1 MAFFSSILPTTFKKL
16 RASNMRVLFF
26 GTPTLAR
33 SILEALVADPAFDV
47 VGVVCQPDEPAGRK
61 AILTAPPTKQ
71 FAVKHNIPV
80 FQPTK
85 LKDESFIAAIDS
97 LHADVAVVLAYG
109 RILPQVLLDR
119 IPHGFINIHPSLL
132 PKYRGPS
139 PMQAAILAGDSV
151 TGVSIMKLDAGMDTG
166 PLLAQSTIHLAVDE
180 TMETLTKKVIECA
193 APLLITT
200 LKGYIAG
207 SITPVA
213 QSTEGISICKLL
225 TREDGKIDWNESADV
240 IDRKV
245 RALNPWPG
253 TSATWTIGD
262 KEIAVK
268 ILSSTPYAQH
278 PTPFPSNS
286 LIHPCGN
293 ATFLHILT
301 LQPAG
306 GKPMTGADFMRG
318 YLK

>member
-1 MAFFSSILPTTFKKL
+1 
-16 RASNMRVLFF
+16 MRVLFF

-33 SILEALVADPAFDV
+33 SILEALVADVEIDV
-47 VGVVCQPDEPAGRK
+47 VGVVCQPDEPFGRK

-71 FAVKHNIPV
+71 FAIEHTIPV

-85 LKDESFIAAIDS
+85 LKDESFLTAIDS

-109 RILPQVLLDR
+109 RILPQILLDR
-119 IPHGFINIHPSLL
+119 IPHGFVNVHPSLL

-166 PLLAQSTIHLAVDE
+166 PLLAQSRIDLVIDE
-180 TMETLTKKVIECA
+180 TMETLTKKVIDCA
-193 APLLITT
+193 APLLITI
-200 LKGYIAG
+200 LKGYTAG
-207 SITPVA
+207 SITPIA
-213 QSTEGISICKLL
+213 QSADDVSICKLL
-225 TREDGKIDWNESADV
+225 TREDGKIDWNESADI
-240 IDRKV
+240 IDRNV

-253 TSATWTIGD
+253 TSAIWTIGD

-268 ILSSTPYAQH
+268 ILSATPYSQL
-278 PTPFPSNS
+278 PTALSSDS
-286 LIHPCGN
+286 LIHPCRN
-293 ATFLHILT
+293 NTFLHILT

-306 GKPMTGADFMRG
+306 GKAMSGADFTRG
-318 YLK
+318 YLKNTQK

>member
-1 MAFFSSILPTTFKKL
+1 
-16 RASNMRVLFF
+16 MRVLFF
-26 GTPTLAR
+26 GTPFLAR
-33 SILEALVADPAFDV
+33 SILESLVADPAFDV
-47 VGVVCQPDEPAGRK
+47 VGVVCQPDEPVGRK

-71 FAVKHNIPV
+71 LAIDHNIPV

-85 LKDESFIAAIDS
+85 LKDETFLAAIDS

-109 RILPQVLLDR
+109 RILPQILLDR
-119 IPHGFINIHPSLL
+119 IPLGFINIHPSLL

-166 PLLAQSTIHLAVDE
+166 PLLAQSTIDLADDE
-180 TMETLTKKVIECA
+180 TSTSLTQKVVSVS
-193 APLLITT
+193 APLLIET

-207 SITPVA
+207 SIQPIA

-225 TREDGKIDWNESADV
+225 TREDGVVNWNESSDV

-253 TSATWTIGD
+253 TAAIWKISD
-262 KEIAVK
+262 REVAVK
-268 ILSSTPYAQH
+268 ILSATPI
-278 PTPFPSNS
+278 SNPI
-286 LIHPCGN
+286 LGNALVHPCGN
-293 ATFLHILT
+293 GTFLHILS

-306 GKPMTGADFMRG
+306 GKPMSGADFMCG
-318 YLK
+318 YLKNTQK

>member
-1 MAFFSSILPTTFKKL
+1 
-16 RASNMRVLFF
+16 MRVLFF
-26 GTPTLAR
+26 GTPILAQ
-33 SILEALVADPAFDV
+33 SILEALVADSAFEV
-47 VGVVCQPDEPAGRK
+47 VGVVCQPDEPVGRK

-71 FAVKHNIPV
+71 FAIEHNIPV

-85 LKDESFIAAIDS
+85 LKDESFLTAIDA

-109 RILPQVLLDR
+109 RILPQILLDR
-119 IPHGFINIHPSLL
+119 IPNGFINIHPSLL

-166 PLLAQSTIHLAVDE
+166 PLLAQSRIDLADNE
-180 TMETLTKKVIECA
+180 TMETLTKKVINCA
-193 APLLITT
+193 APLLIET
-200 LKGYIAG
+200 LKGYVAG
-207 SITPVA
+207 SITLIA
-213 QSTEGISICKLL
+213 QSIDNASICKLL
-225 TREDGKIDWNESADV
+225 TREDGKIDWNQPADV

-268 ILSSTPYAQH
+268 ILSATPYSQL
-278 PTPFPSNS
+278 PTALSSDS

-293 ATFLHILT
+293 NTFLHILT

>member
-1 MAFFSSILPTTFKKL
+1 
-16 RASNMRVLFF
+16 MRVLFF

-33 SILEALVADPAFDV
+33 SILEALIADIEIDV
-47 VGVVCQPDEPAGRK
+47 VGVVCQPDEPVGRK
-61 AILTAPPTKQ
+61 AILTAPPTKH
-71 FAVKHNIPV
+71 FALDHSIPV

-85 LKDESFIAAIDS
+85 LKDESFLTSVDS

-109 RILPQVLLDR
+109 RILPQILLDR
-119 IPHGFINIHPSLL
+119 IPHGFVNVHPSLL

-139 PMQAAILAGDSV
+139 PMQAALLAGDSV

-166 PLLAQSTIHLAVDE
+166 PLLAQSTFDLAIDE
-180 TMETLTKKVIECA
+180 TMETLTKKVIDCA

-207 SITPVA
+207 SITPIA
-213 QSTEGISICKLL
+213 QSADNVSICKLL
-225 TREDGKIDWNESADV
+225 TREDGKIDWNQPADV

-253 TSATWTIGD
+253 TSATWTAGD
-262 KEIAVK
+262 KEIAAK
-268 ILSSTPYAQH
+268 ILSAKPVSEQILGNA
-278 PTPFPSNS
+278 
-286 LIHPCGN
+286 LVHPCGN
-293 ATFLHILT
+293 GTFLHILT